1 MAYRIGIDIGGT
13 FTDFALFDD
22 ERHEMV
28 VHKTLTTPKA
38 PEHAVLDGVL
48 ALTRQAGIVPADVSM
63 IVHGTTL
70 VTNAVIERR
79 GTPTAMIVTRGFRD
93 VLDIAM
99 EQRYDLFDLRIRF
112 PSPLV
117 PRPLRF
123 EVDERIKADGS
134 TLQPLDADALVAIES
149 QLASAVADHAVRA
162 VAVCLLHSY
171 VNPAH
176 ELAVVDWLH
185 QRFPDLQV
193 SASSVVFPFARE
205 YQRWTTACL
214 NAYVQPLVDAY
225 VERLERGLDAA
236 GFRGRFLIMSSSGS
250 TLTPEM
256 ARRYPVRLLESGPA
270 AGALMAARHSAS
282 LRTPQV
288 LSFDMGGTT
297 AKGCVVRDHVPL
309 KRYEFEVARVHEFK
323 RGSGLPIKIP
333 VIDMIE
339 IGSGGGSLADVD
351 PRGVIRVGPRSAGAD
366 PGPAC
371 YGRGGQAPTLT
382 DANLVLGYL
391 GPTSFLGGRMHL
403 DVEASRR
410 ALADHLGARLGVGI
424 ERAAWG
430 VHETINE
437 DVAKAFRVHASE
449 RGVDYRRCNMIVFG
463 GSGPIHGA
471 RIARKLR
478 IPRVICPS
486 GAGVMSAFGLL
497 ASPLGFEVVQ
507 SLRVSLASMTPERFK
522 EIIGGLEARVR
533 EQLLSAG
540 GQTGESHVLVRLDMR
555 YVGQGYEI
563 EVALPEGSPCDVL
576 PTLAQRFADAYA
588 AIFGMSFASR
598 EIEILAWKVEV
609 QGAAPAADATYRLR
623 TATTNGDALRGYRA
637 AYFPDLPDKQDCPV
651 YDRHQLRSGMTIDGP
666 ALVEEAEST
675 CVIGPGDRAHVDA
688 ARHLV
693 IDIAVTPADAAP
705 VPALQEA

>member
-1 MAYRIGIDIGGT
+1 MSYRIGIDIGGT

-22 ERHEMV
+22 ARREIV
-28 VHKTLTTPKA
+28 THKALTTPKA
-38 PEHAVLDGVL
+38 PAQAVLDGVL
-48 ALTRQAGIVPADVSM
+48 AVTAQAGIAPSEVSM

-79 GTPTAMIVTRGFRD
+79 GTPTAMIVTEGFRD

-112 PSPLV
+112 PAPLV
-117 PRPLRF
+117 PRPLRL
-123 EVDERIKADGS
+123 EVRERVKADGS
-134 TLQPLDADALVAIES
+134 VLLPLHPDAIGALEPRLRDAV
-149 QLASAVADHAVRA
+149 QVQGVRA
-162 VAVCLLHSY
+162 VAVCFLHSY

-176 ELAVVDWLH
+176 ELAVLEWLH
-185 QRFPDLQV
+185 DRFPNLHV

-225 VERLERGLDAA
+225 VERLERGLDAV

-250 TLTPEM
+250 TLTPQM

-270 AGALMAARHSAS
+270 AGALMSARHSVS
-282 LRTPQV
+282 LDAAQV

-339 IGSGGGSLADVD
+339 IGSGGGSLADLD

-371 YGRGGQAPTLT
+371 YGRGGREPTLT

-391 GPTSFLGGRMHL
+391 DSASFLGGKMRL
-403 DVEASRR
+403 DADAARH
-410 ALADHLGARLGVGI
+410 ALAKGLGAALGVDA

-430 VHETINE
+430 VHEVINE

-449 RGVDYRRCNMIVFG
+449 RGVDYRRCSMVVFG

-478 IPRVICPS
+478 IPRVVCPS

-497 ASPLGFEVVQ
+497 SSPVGFEVVQ
-507 SLRVSLASMTPERFK
+507 SLRAPLATMTPVRFG
-522 EIIGGLEARVR
+522 EIVHELEARVR
-533 EQLLSAG
+533 EQLVSAG
-540 GQTGESHVLVRLDMR
+540 GDTSDARVLLRLDMR
-555 YVGQGYEI
+555 YVGQGYEV
-563 EVALPEGSPCDVL
+563 EVLLPHGDHAAALA
-576 PTLAQRFADAYA
+576 TLATRFASAYA
-588 AIFGMSFASR
+588 AIFGMSFDR
-598 EIEILAWKVEV
+598 EVEIVAWKVEV
-609 QGAAPAADATYRLR
+609 QGAVPGGGATYRLR
-623 TATTNGDALRGYRA
+623 TPGSGGDALRGHRP
-637 AYFPDLPDKQDCPV
+637 AYFPELGGTVSCPV
-651 YDRHQLRSGMTIDGP
+651 YDRYRLVPGTAIDGP
-666 ALVEEAEST
+666 ALVEETEST
-675 CVIGPGDRAHVDA
+675 CVVGPGDRAQVNA
-688 ARHLV
+688 AGHLV
-693 IDIAVTPADAAP
+693 IDIGVGAVAPASM
-705 VPALQEA
+705 PALQEA

>member
-1 MAYRIGIDIGGT
+1 MTYRIGIDIGGT

-22 ERHEMV
+22 RQREIV
-28 VHKTLTTPKA
+28 THKALTTPAA
-38 PEHAVLDGVL
+38 PDQAVLDGVTTI
-48 ALTRQAGIVPADVSM
+48 TRLAGITAADVGM

-79 GTPTAMIVTRGFRD
+79 GAPTAMIVTRGFRD

-112 PSPLV
+112 PAPLV
-117 PRPLRF
+117 PRTLRF
-123 EVDERIKADGS
+123 EVDERIAMDGDVRR
-134 TLQPLDADALVAIES
+134 PLVLEGLEA
-149 QLASAVADHAVRA
+149 QLREAVAAHGVRS

-176 ELAVVDWLH
+176 EHAIVDWLRD
-185 QRFPDLQV
+185 RFPALRV
-193 SASSVVFPFARE
+193 SASAVVFPFARE
-205 YQRWTTACL
+205 YARWTTACL

-225 VERLERGLDAA
+225 VDRLEQGLAAA
-236 GFRGRFLIMSSSGS
+236 GFRGQFLIMSSSGS

-270 AGALMAARHSAS
+270 AGALMSARHS
-282 LRTPQV
+282 RTLGQAQV

-339 IGSGGGSLADVD
+339 IGSGGGSLADLD

-371 YGRGGQAPTLT
+371 YGRGGLEPTLT

-391 GPTSFLGGRMHL
+391 DSSSFLGGKMAL
-403 DVEASRR
+403 DVDAART
-410 ALADHLGARLGVGI
+410 ALGTRVGAALGVDV

-430 VHETINE
+430 VHEVINE

-449 RGVDYRRCNMIVFG
+449 RGVDYRRCSMIVFG

-478 IPRVICPS
+478 IPRVVCPS

-497 ASPLGFEVVQ
+497 ASPLGFELVQ
-507 SLRVSLASMTPERFK
+507 SLRTPLATMTVERFAQ
-522 EIIGGLEARVR
+522 ITGALEARVR
-533 EQLLSAG
+533 EQLASAG
-540 GQTGESHVLVRLDMR
+540 GEAGESRSLLRLDMR
-555 YVGQGYEI
+555 YEGQGYEV
-563 EVALPEGSPCDVL
+563 EVLLPQVEPAQALAELPE
-576 PTLAQRFADAYA
+576 RFAAAYA
-588 AIFGMSFASR
+588 TIFGMSFADR
-598 EIEILAWKVEV
+598 AVEIVAWKVEV
-609 QGAAPAADATYRLR
+609 QGPVPGGDVTYRLR
-623 TATTNGDALRGYRA
+623 TVTSSATALRGHRP
-637 AYFPDLPDKQDCPV
+637 AYFPEAKVHVSCPV
-651 YDRHQLRSGMTIDGP
+651 YDRYGMPPGTVVEGP

-675 CVIGPGDRAHVDA
+675 CVIGPGDRAHIDA
-688 ARHLV
+688 EMNLV
-693 IDIAVTPADAAP
+693 IDIGG
-705 VPALQEA
+705 VPA